1 MMILR
6 KKEIVAAAMV
16 VLVGMAGY
24 LNWHYQDNITVRDG
38 ESYVEAGKKIGETQ
52 LVIKEEK
59 GGTDVK
65 EKDTEKTD
73 KDDFFEKA
81 AYDREV
87 SRSKALEILNDTA
100 VNESFDKEIR
110 KKAQDEILKIAENVE
125 NEVKIENIAKAKG
138 YEKIYVYISEEN
150 VNISVQKDGFNES
163 DAAKIQEIATEQLK
177 ILPNKI
183 KIVEVK

>member
-59 GGTDVK
+59 SGTAIK
-65 EKDTEKTD
+65 EKETAKSEEDN
-73 KDDFFEKA
+73 FFEKA

-138 YEKIYVYISEEN
+138 YDKIYVYISEEN
-150 VNISVQKDGFNES
+150 VNISVQKDEFNEK